1 MVRIT
6 EELVRKKSEHN
17 EGEICTLE
25 ELSLHQENIEKIE
38 HLQNW
43 CRDLKILLFHSNLI
57 EKIENINKM
66 KRLEYLNL
74 SLNNIERIE
83 NLEGCESL
91 AKLDLTLN
99 FVGELTS
106 IVTLVNNIHLKT
118 LYLTGNPCTDYVGYR
133 DYVIAT
139 LPQLQSLDGTDID
152 RSERI
157 KALQNHERIKKRIL
171 IEQEQYKVKR
181 YAQKVENELKYS
193 RVKKDIEED
202 EEKLS
207 RFWQEPSDNSPETR
221 KFIAEQ
227 SRRKDNKC
235 DLITKTPK
243 RVYNLFDKDGHP
255 VNVNEARISFTFTE
269 SEDLLSFVLDIS
281 VYKHLD
287 TTLLDV
293 DVQPTYVR
301 VTIKGKVLQ
310 LVLPDDVKTDSST
323 AQRSLTTGHLVITMP
338 KVNGLVKQKIT
349 QPPPRTTIFPAESKP
364 YSSKRELLEIG
375 PAKSDMDFSRIV
387 KNCSILKHLKES
399 KSNLSLVSKK
409 VTAGFIDDPTVPPL
423 E

>member
-1 MVRIT
+1 MVR
-6 EELVRKKSEHN
+6 K
-17 EGEICTLE
+17 
-25 ELSLHQENIEKIE
+25 
-38 HLQNW
+38 
-43 CRDLKILLFHSNLI
+43 
-57 EKIENINKM
+57 NINKM

-118 LYLTGNPCTDYVGYR
+118 LKCILCINFFEISRYLTGNPCTDYVGYR

-207 RFWQEPSDNSPETR
+207 R
-221 KFIAEQ
+221 
-227 SRRKDNKC
+227 
-235 DLITKTPK
+235 
-243 RVYNLFDKDGHP
+243 
-255 VNVNEARISFTFTE
+255 
-269 SEDLLSFVLDIS
+269 
-281 VYKHLD
+281 HLD

>member
-207 RFWQEPSDNSPETR
+207 R
-221 KFIAEQ
+221 
-227 SRRKDNKC
+227 
-235 DLITKTPK
+235 
-243 RVYNLFDKDGHP
+243 
-255 VNVNEARISFTFTE
+255 
-269 SEDLLSFVLDIS
+269 
-281 VYKHLD
+281 HLD